1 LPRARAHRLSA
12 GRHRSSAGAYV
23 NPEGKIGLV
32 ACDDDGLPGLDRL
45 RDDRHV
51 FLYAFDLI
59 ELVGNDLRG
68 EPIEGCKVPRSP
80 RRRKDTDDRVLSAVV
95 T

>member
-1 LPRARAHRLSA
+1 
-12 GRHRSSAGAYV
+12 
-23 NPEGKIGLV
+23 
-32 ACDDDGLPGLDRL
+32 
-45 RDDRHV
+45 V

-59 ELVGNDLRG
+59 ERVGNDLRG